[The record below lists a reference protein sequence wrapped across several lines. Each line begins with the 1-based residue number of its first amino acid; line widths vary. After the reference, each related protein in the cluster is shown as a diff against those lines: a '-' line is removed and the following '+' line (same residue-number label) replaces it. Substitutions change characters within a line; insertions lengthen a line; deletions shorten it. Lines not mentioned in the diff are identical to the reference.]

1 MLVMGEA
8 EMKRTIS
15 RIAHEI
21 LERNATSLNSGS
33 LALVGIKRRGVPLAR
48 RLGAELKSISGAA
61 VALGELDITLYRDD
75 LQLVA
80 EAPVVRGSKLDF
92 DLNHK
97 LLVLVDDVL
106 FTGRTIRAALT
117 ELLDYGRPEA
127 IQLAVLIDRGHRELP
142 IRADYVGKELQTERS
157 DAVEIVVRELDG
169 KDAVVLTRGG
179 RPQ

>member
-21 LERNATSLNSGS
+21 LERNAPALNSGN
-33 LALVGIKRRGVPLAR
+33 LALVGIKRRGVPLAQ
-48 RLGAELKSISGAA
+48 RLLDELKVISGAA

-80 EAPVVRGSKLDF
+80 EAPVVRGSLMGF
-92 DLNHK
+92 DLNRK

-106 FTGRTIRAALT
+106 FTGRTIRAAIS

-142 IRADYVGKELQTERS
+142 IRADYIGKELQTERN
-157 DAVEIVVRELDG
+157 DIVEILVKELDG
-169 KDAVVLTRGG
+169 KDGVYLTRSA
-179 RPQ
+179 PEA